1 MASSNNGFES
11 INLAST
17 ILGPYQEKDTPIKRL
32 HSIPASTSEDEDE
45 LDPEEFILNKVDKPA
60 TKTHMCCTIN
70 F

>member
-17 ILGPYQEKDTPIKRL
+17 ILGPYQEEDTPIKRL

-45 LDPEEFILNKVDKPA
+45 LDPEEFIFK
-60 TKTHMCCTIN
+60 
-70 F
+70 

>member
-17 ILGPYQEKDTPIKRL
+17 ILGPYQEEDTIKRL

-60 TKTHMCCTIN
+60 TKRLTCAVQ
-70 F
+70 